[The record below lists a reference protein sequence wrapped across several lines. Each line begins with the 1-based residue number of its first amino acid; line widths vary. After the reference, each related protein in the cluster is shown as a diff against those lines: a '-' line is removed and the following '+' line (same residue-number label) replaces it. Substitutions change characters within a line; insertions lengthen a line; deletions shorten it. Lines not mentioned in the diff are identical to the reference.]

1 MDYENA
7 KLNYINRGFIILN
20 DDEEYLIAY
29 EVNKEEKYVILHRYS
44 VIENN
49 MVTIQLF
56 NEELIELCKILK
68 YIWN

>member
-68 YIWN
+68 YI

>member
-56 NEELIELCKILK
+56 NEELVELCKILK
-68 YIWN
+68 YI

>member
-44 VIENN
+44 VVENN

-56 NEELIELCKILK
+56 NEELVELCKILK
-68 YIWN
+68 YD